1 MLGSKKNLLSTIAV
15 TFSLLLFFTT
25 SFTHYSS
32 ASEETSTS
40 ITEDIDAEDISTLIQ
55 STTQHVNDT
64 AKAIE
69 SGNSTVALGLLA
81 QIRTDLKNIDGNITD
96 LIFSV
101 SETPP

>member
-1 MLGSKKNLLSTIAV
+1 MLRLTKTLISVFAHAV
-15 TFSLLLFFTT
+15 IFVVFFTS
-25 SFTHYSS
+25 SFTDYSS
-32 ASEETSTS
+32 ASEETSTG
-40 ITEDIDAEDISTLIQ
+40 ITEDINAEDISTLIQ
-55 STTQHVNDT
+55 SATQHVNDT

-96 LIFSV
+96 LIFAV